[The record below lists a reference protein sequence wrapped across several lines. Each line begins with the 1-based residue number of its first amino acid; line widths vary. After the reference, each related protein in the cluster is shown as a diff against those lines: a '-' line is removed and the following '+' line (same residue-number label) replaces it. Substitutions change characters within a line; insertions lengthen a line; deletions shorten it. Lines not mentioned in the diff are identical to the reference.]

1 MNRKTWL
8 MVDALVIITM
18 VVLIV
23 KEVKRNHHVVEP
35 PMISHQEMV
44 LSFKDEVKVNWKAF
58 TTNLQVQVEEND
70 GVADADTVNPHL
82 PEQTSFALEMEAA
95 NARALRAGGR

>member
-18 VVLIV
+18 VVWLI

-44 LSFKDEVKVNWKAF
+44 QLFDEVKVNWKEVSHQEIF
-58 TTNLQVQVEEND
+58 IEKEND